1 MKLRIINY
9 LSAFLMIVLIYAC
22 NSSPKEEPKAS
33 ANTDENIV
41 QLSAEQLKQI
51 DLQIS
56 QLQAR
61 SISSTLK
68 LNGQIDATPQNLVSV
83 SVPLG
88 GYLKSTQML
97 PGMRVQKGQL
107 LAVLEDTQYIQL
119 QQDYLSAKNKLSY
132 AQKEHNRQKELHQ
145 ARAGSDKVLQQ
156 AESEFRNLSIE
167 SKALAQKLRLIGLNP
182 SSLTEDN
189 ISRTISIYS
198 PISGYVNQVH
208 VNIGKY
214 VMPSDI
220 LFELVNPNG
229 IYLNLTVF
237 ERDLDQLKIG
247 QEVSVFSNG
256 KPDQKYKARVVRINH
271 NLNAERTAAVHCSFA
286 QYDPAFVPGMY
297 MNAELYLNR
306 DNAKALPEEAFV
318 NFESKDYV
326 FVAQGNN
333 KFQLTPV
340 QKGKSE
346 QGHTSTTTDLK
357 GKEIVVKGAYA
368 LLMKMKN
375 TSEE

>member
-1 MKLRIINY
+1 
-9 LSAFLMIVLIYAC
+9 MIVLIYAC
-22 NSSPKEEPKAS
+22 NSSAKEEPRAS
-33 ANTDENIV
+33 TNTDENIV

-51 DLQIS
+51 DLQTS

-247 QEVSVFSNG
+247 QEVSVYSNG
-256 KPDQKYKARVVRINH
+256 KPDQRYKARVVRINH
-271 NLNAERTAAVHCSFA
+271 NLNAERTAAVHCAFA

-306 DNAKALPEEAFV
+306 DHAEALPEEAFV

-326 FVAQGNN
+326 FVANGNN

-340 QKGKSE
+340 QKGKTE
-346 QGHTSTTTDLK
+346 QGHTSTMTDLK